1 MSVALTFRLI
11 AASGRA
17 AVEETLETVF
27 SEWSKAWLGE
37 DARLSYDV
45 DSASTIEPGDG
56 WLIVGNAPESWVAW
70 NLAESRGRELV
81 SAMLK
86 QSGGLSSKPSPLT
99 SAVQQEAVLDLFRRI
114 QPLSS
119 HELAQ
124 QYQGEKSQLRTGYGS
139 GVVHLQISGTLG
151 QQELLIGG
159 AVAAAL
165 GAFKLTR
172 PSRTQALVQRGQT
185 LGRYVAHLEVLAGQA
200 EITVQDLSGIEV
212 GDVIRLSAK
221 STEALLVRSLT
232 GGNGKQAVAK
242 AYLGLQGGH
251 KAIQFL
257 EKVGK

>member
-1 MSVALTFRLI
+1 MPVALSFRLI

-17 AVEETLETVF
+17 AVEETLKAVF
-27 SEWSKAWLGE
+27 NDWSKAWLGE
-37 DARLSYDV
+37 EARFSYTV
-45 DSASTIEPGDG
+45 DSDNGTEPNEE
-56 WLIVGNAPESWVAW
+56 WLVVGNAPESWVAW
-70 NLAESRGRELV
+70 NLADNRGRELV

-86 QSGGLSSKPSPLT
+86 QSSGLSSKPTPLT
-99 SAVQQEAVLDLFRRI
+99 IALRQEALLDLFRRI

-124 QYQGEKSQLRTGYGS
+124 QYQGEKRQLRTGYGS
-139 GVVHLQISGTLG
+139 GVVHLQMSGTLG

-165 GAFKLTR
+165 GALKPTR
-172 PSRTQALVQRGQT
+172 SPHAQTLVQRGQT
-185 LGRYVAHLEVLAGQA
+185 LGRYVARVEVLAGQA

-221 STEALLVRSLT
+221 SADALLVRSLT
-232 GGNGKQAVAK
+232 GNGKQTVAK
-242 AYLGLQGGH
+242 AYLGLQGDH